1 MDMMAICHLTITNF
15 AMSNFKSELKGLN
28 RFQPIPRDLIQDC
41 GLTAQARFIYAYMAA
56 KPEGWEFWQDVMSR
70 EVGMSVATLR
80 KYLYELRDAGWLEI
94 GSQGNAGR
102 FGAVQYTLKAVPYAN
117 FCVTQNLRNAENA
130 TRENCVTQN
139 LSHIN
144 NIDTQEKKET
154 IKKTKE
160 EKAALSLPFSSQKFI
175 DTWNA
180 LCEEKEW
187 KKKTRNALQ
196 LALNKLGRYHEE
208 FAIELIEKTIA
219 GGWKGVVFDDT
230 DAKYQEWKSARQQK
244 MDNAVT
250 RQPQQNKPKQPQGES
265 LIDAMYAKLRAK
277 KEAEERELRE
287 QLQAQYGDTYRP
299 PGGQDDR

>member
-1 MDMMAICHLTITNF
+1 MG
-15 AMSNFKSELKGLN
+15 NFKSELKGLN

-80 KYLYELRDAGWLEI
+80 KYLYELRDAGWLTI
-94 GSQGNAGR
+94 GSHKVEGSGK
-102 FGAVQYTLKAVPYAN
+102 FGAVQYTLKAIADKTIDEILPYGKN
-117 FCVTQNLRNAENA
+117 TTMGNLPYGKNTTVE
-130 TRENCVTQN
+130 N
-139 LSHIN
+139 LSHID

-196 LALNKLGRYHEE
+196 LALNKLGRYHED

-244 MDNAVT
+244 IDNAMP
-250 RQPQQNKPKQPQGES
+250 RQSQQNKPRQLPADNNV
-265 LIDAMYAKLRAK
+265 DAMYAKLRAK
-277 KEAEERELRE
+277 REAEERELRE

-299 PGGQDDR
+299 SGGQDDR

>member
-1 MDMMAICHLTITNF
+1 MG
-15 AMSNFKSELKGLN
+15 NFKSELKGLN

-94 GSQGNAGR
+94 GNQKHERG
-102 FGAVQYTLKAVPYAN
+102 FGAVQYTLKAVPYYN
-117 FCVTQNLRNAENA
+117 FCVTQNLCDTKNE
-130 TRENCVTQN
+130 THSFCVTQN
-139 LSHIN
+139 TSHLN

-196 LALNKLGRYHEE
+196 LALNKLGRYHED

-244 MDNAVT
+244 IDNAVP
-250 RQPQQNKPKQPQGES
+250 RQSVQNKPRQLPADNMV
-265 LIDAMYAKLRAK
+265 DAMYARIRAQ

-299 PGGQDDR
+299 SGGQDDR

>member
-1 MDMMAICHLTITNF
+1 MG
-15 AMSNFKSELKGLN
+15 NFKSELKGLN

-80 KYLYELRDAGWLEI
+80 KYLYELRDAGWLTI
-94 GSQGNAGR
+94 GSHKVEGSGK
-102 FGAVQYTLKAVPYAN
+102 FGAVQYTLKAIADKTIDEILPYGKN
-117 FCVTQNLRNAENA
+117 TTMENLPYGKNTTVE
-130 TRENCVTQN
+130 N
-139 LSHIN
+139 LSHLN

-160 EKAALSLPFSSQKFI
+160 EKATLSLPFSSQKFI

-196 LALNKLGRYHEE
+196 LALNKLGRYHED

-244 MDNAVT
+244 IDNATPRTAVV
-250 RQPQQNKPKQPQGES
+250 NKPRQLPADNMV
-265 LIDAMYAKLRAK
+265 DAMYARIRAQ

-299 PGGQDDR
+299 SGGQDDR

>member
-1 MDMMAICHLTITNF
+1 MG
-15 AMSNFKSELKGLN
+15 NFKSELKGLN

-139 LSHIN
+139 LSHLN
-144 NIDTQEKKET
+144 NIDTLKETDNKKKKECP
-154 IKKTKE
+154 
-160 EKAALSLPFSSQKFI
+160 ALLTLPFSSQKFI

-196 LALNKLGRYHEE
+196 LALNKLAKYHED
-208 FAIELIEKTIA
+208 FAVELIEKTIA

-244 MDNAVT
+244 IDNAVP
-250 RQPQQNKPKQPQGES
+250 RQSVQNKPRQLPADNNV
-265 LIDAMYAKLRAK
+265 DAMYAKLRAK
-277 KEAEERELRE
+277 REAEERELRE

-299 PGGQDDR
+299 SGGQDDR